1 MAAFDFENIQLHTI
15 FFPLFTDLACM
26 YKLLYRVEG
35 GLLAIVSCVSSYLRE
50 QGRNLVTEDEG
61 GKGDAVSFV
70 QVMLF

>member
-1 MAAFDFENIQLHTI
+1 
-15 FFPLFTDLACM
+15 M

-35 GLLAIVSCVSSYLRE
+35 GLQAIVSCVSSYLRE

-70 QVMLF
+70 QVIIDLFSPFYKKDK

>member
-1 MAAFDFENIQLHTI
+1 
-15 FFPLFTDLACM
+15 M